1 MLLNVKTEVRVMISS
16 CFELDSFANLWVGQ
30 AVQDSGVMESEA
42 AAEASHVAGKVTGAA
57 QGAAQAVRGAVSG
70 VGLLSLQLISFSSPP
85 IRPSSTKPQLSKT
98 PFTPHP
104 QTLYPFFCLLL
115 TRPPPPHIQATHTG

>member
-1 MLLNVKTEVRVMISS
+1 MLLNVKTQVRVMSSS
-16 CFELDSFANLWVGQ
+16 CLELDSFANLWVGQ

-70 VGLLSLQLISFSSPP
+70 VGLLSLQLISFSPP
-85 IRPSSTKPQLSKT
+85 PVRPSSTSPPLSKT
-98 PFTPHP
+98 PFAPHP

-115 TRPPPPHIQATHTG
+115 TPPPPIQATHTG